1 MALDISSVE
10 TEIRSIAGQMD
21 LTWDEMATYYK
32 AKMAEAG
39 INGGVTSYT
48 INGRTVQKD
57 VRWWREAYTFAQQQA
72 AVDDVGGIVG
82 STISFR
88 STTPRIV

>member
-1 MALDISSVE
+1 MALDIASVE
-10 TEIRSIAGQMD
+10 SEVRSVAGAMD

-88 STTPRIV
+88 SPVTRLL